1 MNNAMSSASSASGA
15 NGANGFSAAEL
26 RVLRERE
33 FPWEARGD
41 AAHFDHASIGAIPQR
56 ARDAVSAY
64 NDKRAEMFAMRAD
77 DFFPILDRGRELAA
91 QLVGAEAREIAL
103 TTNTSWGVNLA
114 AYALP
119 LGPGDVVL
127 GSAGEFPA
135 NVYPWMAAAKARGF
149 EFELVPMRGHAVDE
163 EAILAR
169 IAKDA
174 RVKCVA
180 LSWVSFWTGYRVDV
194 AKIGAACRARGV
206 YFTVDSIQGLG
217 AAALDVRAAQVDIL
231 SNGAQKWLCSPW
243 GSGFAYVRKELI
255 TQLVP
260 PAAGWLS
267 QAGAGDFARF
277 LDYDATW
284 RDDAQRF
291 EVGSIPM
298 QDVLG
303 MNHSLAL
310 QLELGPARIEAHV
323 RSLADRLT
331 AWAAARD
338 DVKLLTPTDAAKRAG
353 IVAFVTPDIDADS
366 QRLREARVTHAVR
379 EGAIRLAPHFHN
391 TLDEVERAITALD
404 GVG

>member
-1 MNNAMSSASSASGA
+1 VSPATAFAP
-15 NGANGFSAAEL
+15 AEL
-26 RVLRERE
+26 DALRARE

-41 AAHFDHASIGAIPQR
+41 AVHFDHASIGPIPQR
-56 ARDAVSAY
+56 ARDAVRAY
-64 NDKRAEMFAMRAD
+64 NDKRAEMYAMRAE

-91 QLVGAEAREIAL
+91 QVIGADADEIAL

-114 AYALP
+114 AYSLP

-149 EFELVPMRGHAVDE
+149 AFELVPMQGRAVDE

-169 IAKDA
+169 VATDA

-180 LSWVSFWTGYRVDV
+180 LSWVSFWTGYRIDL
-194 AKIGAACRARGV
+194 ARIGAACRARGV
-206 YFTVDSIQGLG
+206 LFAVDSIQGLG

-243 GSGFAYVRKELI
+243 GSGFAYVRKDLL
-255 TQLVP
+255 TRLTP

-267 QAGAGDFARF
+267 QSGAGDFARF
-277 LDYDATW
+277 LDYDPTW

-291 EVGSIPM
+291 EVGSLPM

-303 MNHSLAL
+303 MNHSLEL
-310 QLELGPARIEAHV
+310 QLALGPARIEAHV
-323 RSLADRLT
+323 RSLCDRLV
-331 AWAAARD
+331 AWASARS
-338 DVKLLTPTDAAKRAG
+338 DVQLLTPTDPARRAG
-353 IVAFVTPDIDADS
+353 IVALVTRDIDADS
-366 QRLREARVTHAVR
+366 RRLRDARVTHAVR

-391 TLDEVERAITALD
+391 TPDEVERVIATLER
-404 GVG
+404 GP